1 MGECVHTCTCSHR
14 IVTLNITLL
23 YHHVGVTCES
33 CDCCMQ
39 PLLVHTTQFCMHILT
54 KLPHVPPPPPL
65 QLTSGALYPAVPIV
79 TCFFWYFCG
88 SLFREVRSTEES
100 KSVRATL
107 KDCRGVQ
114 QHKRGEEQRQL
125 ADRPMRTL
133 LAVCGEEQRR
143 LADMECLLLIHVC
156 KVTSAH
162 LQEHTS
168 IKLNAKRTNMHAYQH
183 TGTQVRIYLKKC
195 GKNHT
200 GS

>member
-33 CDCCMQ
+33 CDCCMR

-54 KLPHVPPPPPL
+54 KLPHVPPPSSSSPPVPCIQQCPL
-65 QLTSGALYPAVPIV
+65 LHASSGTSVAH
-79 TCFFWYFCG
+79 C
-88 SLFREVRSTEES
+88 SERSGPLKS
-100 KSVRATL
+100 QSVRATL
-107 KDCRGVQ
+107 KDCHGVQ

-162 LQEHTS
+162 LQEYTS